1 MEIELLLEKCLN
13 YVSGDNAQ
21 PFRFKI
27 TSTNEFEI
35 YHDTNVAK
43 HRLNSTHMASF
54 IGLGTLLELVSLQA
68 LNSGYE
74 IKIESFLQQSVPV
87 DGVIKWAKIE
97 LVKSEELISTEEKKL
112 LGAISQRCVN
122 RCQYSQEEL
131 SKECVQ
137 WLVLEASKNSNLIFN
152 FEHKLSPEFENI
164 VLEIEE
170 EAWRDLETA
179 NDVLKWIR
187 FGKRSA
193 ELTRDGLVWESLGL
207 SIFQKPFLRLLC
219 KYPALYKILAKAGA
233 TKENRNSLKKLIQH
247 SGGFGWFSLAKHSPE
262 LAVEAGRTI
271 FRLWLHLTDQ
281 GYSYQPMTLVALPA
295 FSHNFKKLPSNWP
308 PKLSSLYTKAIEI
321 FRRDT
326 KIDPRF
332 TSIWGFRTGKAE
344 ALPEN
349 ARSLRKYIDSV
360 TIGR

>member
-1 MEIELLLEKCLN
+1 MEIESLLEKCTN

-27 TSTNEFEI
+27 ISANEFEI
-35 YHDTNVAK
+35 YHDTIVAK

-54 IGLGTLLELVSLQA
+54 IGLGTLLELISLQA
-68 LNSGYE
+68 LNSGYK
-74 IKIESFLQQSVPV
+74 IKIESFLQHSIPM
-87 DGVIKWAKIE
+87 DGVIKWTKIE
-97 LVKSEELISTEEKKL
+97 LLKTEQLISVDEKKL

-131 SKECVQ
+131 SEVCVQ
-137 WLVLEASKNSNLIFN
+137 WLVAEASKNPNLVFN
-152 FEHKLSPEFENI
+152 FEHKLSPEFENT

-207 SIFQKPFLRLLC
+207 SFFQKPFLRLLC
-219 KYPALYKILAKAGA
+219 KYPAIYKILAKAGA
-233 TKENRNSLKKLIQH
+233 TKENRNSLKKLIHH
-247 SGGFGWFSLAKHSPE
+247 SGGFGWFSLADHKPE
-262 LAVEAGRTI
+262 IAVEAGRTI
-271 FRLWLHLTDQ
+271 FRLWLYLTDQ
-281 GYSYQPMTLVALPA
+281 GYSYQPMTLAVLPA
-295 FSHNFKKLPSNWP
+295 FSHNFKKLPNNWP
-308 PKLSSLYTKAIEI
+308 PKLLALYTKAIEL

-326 KIDPRF
+326 NMDSRF
-332 TSIWGFRTGKAE
+332 TPIWGFRTGKAV

-349 ARSLRKYIDSV
+349 ARSLRKYLDSV
-360 TIGR
+360 TIDR